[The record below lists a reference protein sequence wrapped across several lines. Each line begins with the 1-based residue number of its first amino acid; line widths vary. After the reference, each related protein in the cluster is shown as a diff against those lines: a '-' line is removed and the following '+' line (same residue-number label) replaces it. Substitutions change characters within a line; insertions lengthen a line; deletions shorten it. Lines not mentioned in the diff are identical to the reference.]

1 MAVVYF
7 FGFVAVLGGVIYG
20 AIFFYERWL
29 SRQVVAGHDDV
40 ATPMV
45 GDDGDED
52 DTSILLS
59 PGYQHSP
66 SRGVGIST
74 EYHLN
79 V

>member
-7 FGFVAVLGGVIYG
+7 FGFVAVLGCVIYG

-29 SRQVVAGHDDV
+29 SRQVIARHDDV

-45 GDDGDED
+45 GDDGDKD
-52 DTSILLS
+52 DTSILLP

-66 SRGVGIST
+66 SRGVSVST